1 MSGEVPVGI
10 DEVLLV
16 MSVLLAAAAV
26 WTRILRHAVI
36 YLGLFS
42 FLCSFLYLYY
52 GAPDVAIAEAVIGS
66 GLVMLLY
73 LTAIKRYR
81 TYTVLVADET
91 VQRIEDSTMRAVGAT
106 EEGRVLH
113 EIEKFCI
120 SRELEPEIV
129 FTKKP
134 LPRVVEDG
142 RFDLIVRRTD
152 EGTTVLGRSDN
163 FLVDELEMVLILH
176 SLEGAARFV
185 RLEGEHL

>member
-1 MSGEVPVGI
+1 MPEVLIGI
-10 DEVLLV
+10 DSVLLV
-16 MSVLLAAAAV
+16 MSVVLAAAAV

-81 TYTVLVADET
+81 TYTVIVSDET
-91 VQRIEDSTMRAVGAT
+91 VQRIEDSTMRAVTGSD
-106 EEGRVLH
+106 EGKLLT
-113 EIEKFCI
+113 EIENFCI
-120 SRELEPEIV
+120 SRELEPELV
-129 FTKKP
+129 FTRKT
-134 LPRVVEDG
+134 VSEVIGDG
-142 RFDLIVRRTD
+142 RFDLIVHRSP
-152 EGTTVLGRSDN
+152 EGTRIMGRSDN

-176 SLEGAARFV
+176 ASEETGRFV
-185 RLEGEHL
+185 RLDEEVS

>member
-1 MSGEVPVGI
+1 MTAAAPIGI
-10 DEVLLV
+10 DAVLLV
-16 MSVLLAAAAV
+16 MSVILAAAAV

-81 TYTVLVADET
+81 TYTVFVTDET
-91 VQRIEDSTMRAVGAT
+91 VDRIEDSTMRAVGASG
-106 EEGRVLH
+106 EGKLLT
-113 EIEKFCI
+113 EIENFCI

-129 FTKKP
+129 FTKKSVP
-134 LPRVVEDG
+134 QVIEDG
-142 RFDLIVRRTD
+142 RFDLIVQRTG
-152 EGTTVLGRSDN
+152 ESTTVMGRSDN

-176 SLEGAARFV
+176 ASEHAAEFV
-185 RLEGEHL
+185 RLEEEQA